1 MSNIEANAIVKARK
15 ELNRAQKEFNRVLVH
30 EVKSY
35 RGVPT
40 KNSSWIKSD
49 VHGEF
54 TYRGVSY
61 TK

>member
-15 ELNRAQKEFNRVLVH
+15 ELNRARREFNRVLTH

-40 KNSSWIKSD
+40 NNMSWISD
-49 VHGEF
+49 DRHGEF
-54 TYRGVSY
+54 TYRGVTY
-61 TK
+61 VK